1 MSWIHQ
7 GRQEHGWFGHGRA
20 PQPMPFVRLARM
32 DGLTGQHP
40 ANPQASTPARYIAA
54 DPEQWIGRD
63 SVGSGEC
70 VDLVKA
76 AAGTPPTK
84 FWKPGRLVMGDQTI
98 PRGAIIATFDEK
110 GGYLGHA
117 AIYLGQDAGG
127 IRAVDQWNNR
137 DPDTRILISKQKP
150 RHHYL
155 EFRRPLSAG
164 VNRGEIYR
172 VVE

>member
-20 PQPMPFVRLARM
+20 PQPPPSLRLARM
-32 DGLTGQHP
+32 DGLPGGHP
-40 ANPQASTPARYIAA
+40 AGTQTLRARYVAA
-54 DPEQWIGRD
+54 NPEQWIGRD

-98 PRGAIIATFDEK
+98 PRGAIIATFDAN
-110 GGYLGHA
+110 GRYLGHA

-127 IRAVDQWNNR
+127 IQVVDQWNNV
-137 DPDTRILISKQKP
+137 DTTTRLVTGKKKP
-150 RHHYL
+150 GYRQI
-155 EFRRPLSAG
+155 EFNQPLKAMI
-164 VNRGEIYR
+164 NRGESYH
-172 VVE
+172 VVD